1 MRYQILCA
9 LFLALSLWGCQNEEQ
24 ESFSGTEI
32 LWDEWGVPHIYS
44 DNNTDLMYAFGW
56 AQMHNHANLILEL
69 MAGSRGQGAEFS
81 GASRVQSDMLV
92 HSLRI
97 PEKAAMYL
105 EDQPDDMRAIL
116 RGFARGL
123 NDYAEANP
131 DAIADTH
138 KGILPI
144 TEADL
149 LGHTLF
155 VVGTRFVGGN
165 ELGVV
170 SNWEELGSNAYAV
183 GPSRSASGNAML
195 VQNPHL
201 PWAGEFTWM
210 EAHLHGPDA
219 NLYGATLV
227 GLPGLGIAFNEHLG
241 WSHTNNT
248 IDNADTYVLSL
259 QEGGYLL
266 DGETVPFDVRF
277 KTIQVM
283 QEDGSLAEQ
292 ELTLL
297 DSRHG
302 PIVKRGEG
310 QALALRLAGMED
322 AGLMEQWWR
331 MGTSTNFDEF
341 EDAIDEVQI
350 PFFNIMYA
358 DQDGNIFYMF
368 NGKVPKRA
376 EDAWNF
382 WRGTVAGDSSN
393 LIWNEYHSYAELP
406 KVKNPEQGW
415 LQNANDPP
423 WTSTIPMALDND
435 DFPGYMAPTGMA
447 FRPQRSARMLMEDT
461 SITFEELQ
469 AYKLSTHMELA
480 DRVLDDLFAAA
491 EGSSDSLV
499 NEAIS
504 VLQNW
509 DRQGNVD
516 SKGAALF
523 YQWSREMSFWNQETF
538 ATSWSEDNPMSTP
551 DGLSDPAAAVETLAA
566 VATQMKEGYGALDVA
581 WGDFYRIK
589 RGDINLPANGADG
602 SVGIFR
608 VTWPGGF
615 QDGQYIVGGGDSWVG
630 VIEFGDEVRAKV
642 LLSYGNASQPDSPHN
657 GDQLQLY
664 SDKEFRDA
672 YFYREQVDAHVKR
685 REVMRDSS
693 MVVEE

>member
-1 MRYQILCA
+1 MRHQFLCT
-9 LFLALSLWGCQNEEQ
+9 LFLALSLWGCQSEEK

-44 DNNTDLMYAFGW
+44 DNNEDLMYAFGW
-56 AQMHNHANLILEL
+56 AQTHNHANLILEL
-69 MAGSRGQGAEFS
+69 IAGSRGQGAKFF
-81 GASRVQSDMLV
+81 GASKVPSDMLV
-92 HSLRI
+92 HSLQI
-97 PEKAAMYL
+97 PEKAARYL
-105 EDQPDDMRAIL
+105 EDQPDEMRAIL
-116 RGFARGL
+116 SGFARGV
-123 NDYAEANP
+123 NDYAAANP
-131 DAIADTH
+131 DAITETLR
-138 KGILPI
+138 GVLPI

-165 ELGVV
+165 DLGIV

-183 GPSRSASGNAML
+183 APSRTASGNAML

-283 QEDGSLAEQ
+283 QEDGSLAER

-331 MGTSTNFDEF
+331 MGTSTNFNEF

-368 NGKVPKRA
+368 NGKVPKRT

-382 WRGTVAGDSSN
+382 WRGVVPGDSSE
-393 LIWNEYHSYAELP
+393 LIWDEYHSYAELP

-423 WTSTIPMALDND
+423 WTSTIPMALEND

-469 AYKLSTHMELA
+469 EYKLSTRMELA

-491 EGSSDSLV
+491 EESTDSLV
-499 NEAIS
+499 TEAIS
-504 VLQNW
+504 VLQDW

-523 YQWSREMSFWNQETF
+523 YQWSREMPFGNQETF
-538 ATSWSEDNPMSTP
+538 ATPWSEDNPMSTP
-551 DGLSDPAAAVETLAA
+551 DGLSDPEAA
-566 VATQMKEGYGALDVA
+566 VATLSAVAAQMKESYGVLDIA
-581 WGDFYRIK
+581 WGDVFRLR
-589 RGDINLPANGADG
+589 RGDIDLPANGADG

-608 VTWPGGF
+608 VIWPGGF
-615 QDGQYIVGGGDSWVG
+615 NNGQYITSGGDSWVG
-630 VIEFGDEVRAKV
+630 VIEFGDKVRAKV

-657 GDQLQLY
+657 GDQLQLF

-685 REVMRDSS
+685 REVMRDST
-693 MVVEE
+693 MVAN

>member
-9 LFLALSLWGCQNEEQ
+9 LFLALSLLGCQSEEK

-44 DNNTDLMYAFGW
+44 DNNEDLMYAFGW

-69 MAGSRGQGAEFS
+69 MAGSRGQGAQFFGPS
-81 GASRVQSDMLV
+81 KVQSDMLV
-92 HSLRI
+92 HSLQI

-105 EDQPDDMRAIL
+105 EDQSDDMQAIL
-116 RGFARGL
+116 SGFARGL

-165 ELGVV
+165 DLGVV

-183 GPSRSASGNAML
+183 APSRTASGNAML

-248 IDNADTYVLSL
+248 IDNADTYVLTL

-277 KTIQVM
+277 KTIQIM
-283 QEDGSLAEQ
+283 QEDGSLAEE

-297 DSRHG
+297 NSQHG

-322 AGLMEQWWR
+322 AGLMDQWWR
-331 MGTSTNFDEF
+331 MGTATNFSEF
-341 EDAIDEVQI
+341 EDAIDDVQI

-358 DQDGNIFYMF
+358 DQEGNIFYMF
-368 NGKVPKRA
+368 NGKVPKRT

-382 WRGTVAGDSSN
+382 WRGVVPGDSSK
-393 LIWNEYHSYAELP
+393 LIWDEYHSYAELP

-423 WTSTIPMALDND
+423 WTSTIPMALEND

-461 SITFEELQ
+461 SITFEELKT
-469 AYKLSTHMELA
+469 YKLSTRMELA

-499 NEAIS
+499 TEAIA

-538 ATSWSEDNPMSTP
+538 ATPWSEENPMTTP
-551 DGLSDPAAAVETLAA
+551 DGLSNPEGA
-566 VATQMKEGYGALDVA
+566 VATLAGVASQMKEGYGALDVA

-615 QDGQYIVGGGDSWVG
+615 QDGQYIAGGGDSWVG
-630 VIEFGDEVRAKV
+630 VIEFGEEVQAKV
-642 LLSYGNASQPDSPHN
+642 LLSYGNASQPGSPHN
-657 GDQLQLY
+657 GDQFQLY
-664 SDKEFRDA
+664 SDKTFRDA
-672 YFYREQVDAHVKR
+672 YFYREQVDAHVQR
-685 REVMRDSS
+685 REVMQDSA
-693 MVVEE
+693 MVAGE